1 MPIKAWLFLWSV
13 QMPNLL
19 EEDRISFTE
28 LAKHE
33 NVNVCSVW
41 RWAQKGVKGVQL
53 EWICRG
59 GKRQTSW
66 QAFSRFVAATTAATT
81 CEQPKVRTNRQRQA
95 DVARAKAELAADG
108 I

>member
-66 QAFSRFVAATTAATT
+66 QAFSRFVTATTAASVG
-81 CEQPKVRTNRQRQA
+81 EQPKARTNRA
-95 DVARAKAELAADG
+95 HDVAIAKAEAELAKDG